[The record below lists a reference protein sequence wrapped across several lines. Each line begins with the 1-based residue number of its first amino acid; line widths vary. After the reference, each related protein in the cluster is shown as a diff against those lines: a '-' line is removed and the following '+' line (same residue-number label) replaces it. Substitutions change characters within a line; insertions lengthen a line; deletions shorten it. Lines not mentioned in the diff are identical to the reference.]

1 MLPCIFCCKRN
12 KNTNTQTA
20 SGDWTRG
27 LHKRM
32 LYGPWCALSKFL
44 SSHVWASLLPQS
56 HFAVNNLWRHY
67 HHDLRDH
74 QQPLLCVFTDDLH
87 LIDLLTEHKMS
98 KPWSIYLRF
107 ITQHSS
113 FPNRDQWNPKTQ
125 YTMLNFCVNA
135 RFKKRFVQKLP

>member
-1 MLPCIFCCKRN
+1 VCFLVSFVAKRN
-12 KNTNTQTA
+12 ENTHAQTA
-20 SGDWTRG
+20 IGDWTHG
-27 LHKRM
+27 LHTRM
-32 LYGPWCALSKFL
+32 LYEPWCALSKFL

-87 LIDLLTEHKMS
+87 LIDLLSEHKMS

-107 ITQHSS
+107 ITQNSN
-113 FPNRDQWNPKTQ
+113 FPSRDQRNPKTR
-125 YTMLNFCVNA
+125 YKMLNFCANA
-135 RFKKRFVQKLP
+135 GF